1 LDARA
6 ATKPNGQFFADLRN
20 RLIVVIRVLA
30 ISARRFNAPFA
41 FNSGGSKH
49 DTPFDVST
57 LAGAIAIAAI
67 GCQRSATNHK
77 LVATG
82 PKHSVPLYAD
92 EATYQKA
99 SHQPAGVGAE
109 TPQVDDQTPVVII
122 SSDDSGA
129 VVEIVDGPMKGQNG
143 FVAKDNVD

>member
-1 LDARA
+1 MTRHL
-6 ATKPNGQFFADLRN
+6 TL
-20 RLIVVIRVLA
+20 
-30 ISARRFNAPFA
+30 
-41 FNSGGSKH
+41 
-49 DTPFDVST
+49 VST
-57 LAGAIAIAAI
+57 LAGVIAIAAI

-99 SHQPAGVGAE
+99 SHQQAGVGAE